1 MRIWY
6 VSSECAP
13 FSKSG
18 GLADVAYSLPPVLKA
33 AGDDVEIVTPLYRFT
48 WEHFGHDLVFV
59 GTWPIQLKDQV
70 IDANVWKGERAGVP
84 VWFIGQD
91 QLFMREGK
99 QLYGYDDDG
108 WRLASF
114 SKAVITL
121 MGEISPLPD
130 IIHCNDWETA
140 PAILYLKDRQQ
151 ADSRFSA
158 VRSVYTIHN
167 IAYQGQFAR
176 EKMYS
181 VFALDNSWYDRA
193 LIFGYEGR
201 EDINL
206 MKGAMMMA
214 DAVTTVSPT
223 YARELHHHQ
232 FAQGLEGVIDYVDGK
247 LYGILNGIDTETYD
261 PRTDTRI
268 PAVFSAEDLGGK
280 AACKAAVQQRFG
292 LTPEPGWPLVA
303 VVARLVEQ
311 KGLDLIRDALPG
323 LMDLG
328 VQVVV
333 FGQGDPWYTGYFRW
347 AADKWRGQMGFSDDY
362 TEEVASEIFAGA
374 DFYLMPSRF
383 EPCGLSQMMAMRYGT
398 VPIVRETGGLRDSVR
413 VYSSFDGVGEG
424 FAFSEYAAKDLYL
437 AILDAVKLY
446 FSDPDTFNTLR
457 QRCMNKDFSWERSAE
472 QYQRMYKE
480 VYMAGHS
487 EGLSFQEAFENIRD
501 LYAQNDAKNRQN
513 HPERYGPEFRRVI
526 EIELMGEGAGWL
538 YIETTGQG
546 FRVEPWSY
554 HDADAHIKCS
564 YHHLM
569 RMMRGETT
577 APRLFMKGRLKITGN
592 LAKGFEIKNLLS
604 AD

>member
-1 MRIWY
+1 
-6 VSSECAP
+6 
-13 FSKSG
+13 
-18 GLADVAYSLPPVLKA
+18 
-33 AGDDVEIVTPLYRFT
+33 
-48 WEHFGHDLVFV
+48 
-59 GTWPIQLKDQV
+59 
-70 IDANVWKGERAGVP
+70 
-84 VWFIGQD
+84 
-91 QLFMREGK
+91 
-99 QLYGYDDDG
+99 
-108 WRLASF
+108 
-114 SKAVITL
+114 
-121 MGEISPLPD
+121 
-130 IIHCNDWETA
+130 
-140 PAILYLKDRQQ
+140 
-151 ADSRFSA
+151 
-158 VRSVYTIHN
+158 
-167 IAYQGQFAR
+167 
-176 EKMYS
+176 
-181 VFALDNSWYDRA
+181 
-193 LIFGYEGR
+193 
-201 EDINL
+201 
-206 MKGAMMMA
+206 
-214 DAVTTVSPT
+214 
-223 YARELHHHQ
+223 
-232 FAQGLEGVIDYVDGK
+232 
-247 LYGILNGIDTETYD
+247 
-261 PRTDTRI
+261 
-268 PAVFSAEDLGGK
+268 
-280 AACKAAVQQRFG
+280 
-292 LTPEPGWPLVA
+292 
-303 VVARLVEQ
+303 
-311 KGLDLIRDALPG
+311 
-323 LMDLG
+323 
-328 VQVVV
+328 
-333 FGQGDPWYTGYFRW
+333 
-347 AADKWRGQMGFSDDY
+347 MGFSDDY